1 MCELG
6 LQISSTKA
14 AIRLAFDAR
23 ISAGAGYFDIQPI
36 QLLLVYSVSEETG
49 TNKIIGIFTFE
60 AVCSLEVAHRMNIE
74 HDELTWPSRLQQE
87 LQKDHQAKSRVVQ
100 EGEGRKPRPLQTRAI
115 MLGRL
120 EKLNDKKHMTPSS
133 AHRDGGPFS
142 ISLEC
147 LAAQGIHFEM
157 GTLRVVV

>member
-6 LQISSTKA
+6 LHISSTKA

-23 ISAGAGYFDIQPI
+23 IGAGERYFDIQPI
-36 QLLLVYSVSEETG
+36 QYSVSEEAG

-74 HDELTWPSRLQQE
+74 HDELTWPSGLQQE
-87 LQKDHQAKSRVVQ
+87 LQKDHQAKTRAAQ
-100 EGEGRKPRPLQTRAI
+100 EGAGSRPRPLQTRAI
-115 MLGRL
+115 MLGKL
-120 EKLNDKKHMTPSS
+120 EKFHEKKHMTPSS
-133 AHRDGGPFS
+133 AHRDGGPFG

-147 LAAQGIHFEM
+147 RWRGREICY
-157 GTLRVVV
+157 

>member
-115 MLGRL
+115 MLGKL
-120 EKLNDKKHMTPSS
+120 EKFHEKKHMTPSS
-133 AHRDGGPFS
+133 AHRDGGPFG

-147 LAAQGIHFEM
+147 RWRGREICY
-157 GTLRVVV
+157 

>member
-6 LQISSTKA
+6 LHISSTKA

-23 ISAGAGYFDIQPI
+23 IGAGERYFDIQPI
-36 QLLLVYSVSEETG
+36 QYSVSEEAG

-74 HDELTWPSRLQQE
+74 HDELTWPSGLQQE
-87 LQKDHQAKSRVVQ
+87 LQKDHQAKTRAAQ
-100 EGEGRKPRPLQTRAI
+100 EGAGSRPRPLQTRAI
-115 MLGRL
+115 MLGKL
-120 EKLNDKKHMTPSS
+120 EKFHEKKHMTPSS
-133 AHRDGGPFS
+133 THRDGGPFG

-147 LAAQGIHFEM
+147 RWRGREICY
-157 GTLRVVV
+157 